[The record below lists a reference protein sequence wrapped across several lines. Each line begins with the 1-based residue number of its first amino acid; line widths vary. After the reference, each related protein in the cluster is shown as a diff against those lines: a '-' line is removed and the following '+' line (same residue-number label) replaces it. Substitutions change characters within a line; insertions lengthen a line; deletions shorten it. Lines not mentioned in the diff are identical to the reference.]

1 MDHFGPLL
9 LALGPALAAF
19 AVAAVARRDPRR
31 AGVVAAWVA
40 TAAVAG
46 VAALAPD
53 VLASGAVTA
62 TLPAALGALRFT
74 LDGVGLAFAAVAAV
88 AWAVVSWYAVAYLA
102 HDPRAGRYHVA
113 GPVVLS
119 AMLGVVVAGDWITLY
134 VFFEWLGLSAYLW
147 VVHAGD
153 ARAERAA
160 TKYLVLTL
168 LGGFS
173 VLVGVL
179 ILHAA
184 GAGDLVAGA
193 AADAAGLGAWRG
205 VAGVALVVG
214 FGVKAGALGLHLWL
228 PDAHTA
234 APAPASAL
242 LSGVMVKAG
251 AYGILRALVAFHPA
265 DGGAAEGD
273 LGAALAL
280 AVIVWGVATMLVGG
294 IAALGQTHAKRLLA
308 YSTVSQMGYV
318 LVGIGSAAYLGAAGA
333 IGWTGTVVHV
343 AQHAAAKGL
352 LFLGIGALVHAAGET
367 DLRRLGG
374 LARRMPWTTAAV
386 LVGAAGIAGVPGGGG
401 YVGKTIVHHA
411 LDYAREDAAGHGVGR
426 AFGAV
431 EPAFVLATVA
441 TAALLA
447 KLVALAFFGP
457 PRSDGAR
464 TAREVGLRWRVP
476 MALLAAA
483 VLGLGLAPTAV
494 APWAL
499 AAATALG
506 ATPDAGLAGVRAYL
520 AGPLAHAPDLRAAL
534 GAIAAGMALHALLR
548 RSGAYER
555 TVPGWLS
562 LDRWATVA
570 VAVGV
575 ARGRRAASAWDA
587 ATHALAHWRQRG
599 AAEARAALL
608 RPRHAL
614 AEAPLRV
621 RDRIARAVAWVAVRS
636 TAFERSVNRLDAT
649 RWLRESPPDVAAG
662 VGADRDRWVLATRRR
677 IARHGR
683 DLGLGIGVAFALW
696 FALVVLVAFGG

>member
-1 MDHFGPLL
+1 MDHVGPLL
-9 LALGPALAAF
+9 LASGPALGAF

-31 AGVVAAWVA
+31 AGVAAAWVA
-40 TAAVAG
+40 TAAAAG
-46 VAALAPD
+46 VAALAPA
-53 VLASGAVTA
+53 VLATGAVTA

-88 AWAVVSWYAVAYLA
+88 AWAIVSWYAVAYLA
-102 HDPRAGRYHVA
+102 HDARAGRYHVA

-153 ARAERAA
+153 PRAERAA

-184 GAGDLVAGA
+184 GAGELVAGA
-193 AADAAGLGAWRG
+193 AVGATGPGAWRG
-205 VAGVALVVG
+205 VAAVALVVG

-265 DGGAAEGD
+265 DGAADGN

-280 AVIVWGVATMLVGG
+280 VVIVWGVATMLVGG
-294 IAALGQTHAKRLLA
+294 VAALGQSHAKRLLA

-333 IGWTGTVVHV
+333 VGWTGTLVHV

-352 LFLGIGALVHAAGET
+352 LFLGIGAVVHAAGET

-374 LARRMPWTTAAV
+374 LARRMPWTAAAV
-386 LVGAAGIAGVPGGGG
+386 LVGAAGIAGAPGGGG

-411 LDYAREDAAGHGVGR
+411 LDHAREHAAADGVGP

-431 EPAFVLATVA
+431 EPVFVLATVA

-447 KLVALAFFGP
+447 KLVALAFFGAP
-457 PRSDGAR
+457 SSEGAR
-464 TAREVGLRWRVP
+464 AAREVGPHWLAP

-483 VLGLGLAPTAV
+483 VVGLGLAPTAV

-506 ATPDAGLAGVRAYL
+506 AAPDAGLAGVRAYL
-520 AGPLAHAPDLRAAL
+520 AGPLAHGPDLGTAL
-534 GAIAAGMALHALLR
+534 GAIAAGMVLHAMLR
-548 RSGAYER
+548 RVGAYER
-555 TVPGWLS
+555 PVPGWLS
-562 LDRWATVA
+562 LDRWVTSAAAAALGRVHSAARAWDGATHTVA
-570 VAVGV
+570 DW
-575 ARGRRAASAWDA
+575 RR
-587 ATHALAHWRQRG
+587 RG
-599 AAEARAALL
+599 AAEGRAALL

-621 RDRIARAVAWVAVRS
+621 RGRIARAVAWVTARS
-636 TAFERSVNRLDAT
+636 ATFERFVNGLDAT
-649 RWLRESPPDVAAG
+649 HWLREAPPDLAAG

-677 IARHGR
+677 IARFGR
-683 DLGLGIGVAFALW
+683 DLGLGVGVAFALW
-696 FALVVLVAFGG
+696 FALVVLVAFGR

>member
-1 MDHFGPLL
+1 MDHVGPLV
-9 LALGPALAAF
+9 LAAGPALGAF
-19 AVAAVARRDPRR
+19 AVAAVARRDPRW
-31 AGVVAAWVA
+31 AGVVAAWVS
-40 TAAVAG
+40 TAAVGG
-46 VAALAPD
+46 VAALAPA
-53 VLASGAVTA
+53 VLEAGAVSA

-74 LDGVGLAFAAVAAV
+74 LDGVGLVFAAVAAI
-88 AWAVVSWYAVAYLA
+88 AWAVASWYAVAYLA
-102 HDPRAGRYHVA
+102 HDERAGRYHVA

-153 ARAERAA
+153 PRAERAA

-179 ILHAA
+179 ILHGA

-193 AADAAGLGAWRG
+193 AADATGLGAWRG
-205 VAGVALVVG
+205 VAAVALVVG

-251 AYGILRALVAFHPA
+251 AYGILRALVAFRPL
-265 DGGAAEGD
+265 DGGGAEAN
-273 LGAALAL
+273 LGATLAL

-294 IAALGQTHAKRLLA
+294 VAALGQTHAKRLLA

-333 IGWTGTVVHV
+333 IGWTGTFVHV
-343 AQHAAAKGL
+343 AQHASAKGL
-352 LFLGIGALVHAAGET
+352 LFLGIGAVVHAAGET

-374 LARRMPWTTAAV
+374 LARRMPWTAAAV

-401 YVGKTIVHHA
+401 YVGKSIVHHA
-411 LDYAREDAAGHGVGR
+411 LDYAREHAGADGVHR
-426 AFGAV
+426 AFGLV
-431 EPAFVLATVA
+431 EPVFVLATVA

-447 KLVALAFFGP
+447 KLVALAFFGRP
-457 PRSDGAR
+457 GSDGAR
-464 TAREVGLRWRVP
+464 AAREVGPRWRAP

-483 VLGLGLAPTAV
+483 VVGLGLAPTVV

-506 ATPDAGLAGVRAYL
+506 AAPDAGLAGVRAYL
-520 AGPLAHAPDLRAAL
+520 AGPLAHGADLRAAL
-534 GAIAAGMALHALLR
+534 GAIAAGMLLHALLR
-548 RSGAYER
+548 RLGAYER
-555 TVPGWLS
+555 TVPAWLS
-562 LDRWATVA
+562 LDRWASTA
-570 VAVGV
+570 VAGALVRV
-575 ARGRRAASAWDA
+575 RHAARAWDG
-587 ATHALAHWRQRG
+587 ALHTVDHWWRRG
-599 AAEARAALL
+599 AAEGRAALL

-614 AEAPLRV
+614 DEAPR
-621 RDRIARAVAWVAVRS
+621 RAQRAIARGATWAAVRS
-636 TAFERSVNRLDAT
+636 TAFERFVKRLDAT
-649 RWLRESPPDVAAG
+649 HWLRESPPDVAAG

-677 IARHGR
+677 IARYGR
-683 DLGLGIGVAFALW
+683 DLGLGIGVAFAMW
-696 FALVVLVAFGG
+696 FVLVVLVAFGA